1 MINVQQIKLLWEVFQ
16 MKNVIKKDR
25 TTIMFKEGAFK
36 NGEKY
41 VIEYPSGEK
50 REFKFFCG
58 TKSEGNVRTSSIHLS
73 NNIIPNEFK
82 PTDITDFNSR
92 RRITETYG
100 EQYEE
105 YHKFDNEP
113 RIQISTGMTESISFD
128 ALCVENGSVKIYHD
142 GKLMTRDEVL
152 IDSIELYV
160 DNEKIKP
167 GDIFKLTI
175 EDNPVFNDALIMIH
189 NSSWNGISFKFQT
202 RVEYSNGLIVP
213 TLCSGEINLRNR
225 DGSPLTDEQISKVHL
240 TLVHK
245 VADDSPTLDRTN
257 DDVYYPRG
265 FVGGAFNVEYPERKY
280 RTGRLANIRRM
291 NEEEPYEEYD
301 DETNSDF

>member
-1 MINVQQIKLLWEVFQ
+1 
-16 MKNVIKKDR
+16 
-25 TTIMFKEGAFK
+25 
-36 NGEKY
+36 
-41 VIEYPSGEK
+41 
-50 REFKFFCG
+50 
-58 TKSEGNVRTSSIHLS
+58 
-73 NNIIPNEFK
+73 
-82 PTDITDFNSR
+82 
-92 RRITETYG
+92 
-100 EQYEE
+100 
-105 YHKFDNEP
+105 
-113 RIQISTGMTESISFD
+113 MTESISFD

-175 EDNPVFNDALIMIH
+175 EGNPIFNDALIMIH
-189 NSSWNGISFKFQT
+189 NSSWNGISFRFQT

-245 VADDSPTLDRTN
+245 VADDSPTLDRTD

-265 FVGGAFNVEYPERKY
+265 MVGGAFNVEYPERKY
-280 RTGRLANIRRM
+280 RTGRLANIRRA

-301 DETNSDF
+301 DETDSDF